1 MRSDTSPTGRTF
13 LEEARRAQIVVCA
26 IDVLAT
32 EGYSRATMARIAERA
47 QVSKSVIVYHFG
59 TKEKVFEQVVVEVF
73 QAATA
78 DVRPRLDAANTP
90 RAKLRAYIAGRVGF
104 LSSHRAHMLALFEIW
119 MNLRGDD
126 GSLRMSESDAESTV
140 DAVEQLLR
148 TGQASGDFGQFSPR
162 VVAMAVRQAID
173 GVLLQLRHDPALD
186 LDEYAHELVELFDRT
201 TRRRR

>member
-162 VVAMAVRQAID
+162 VMAMAVRQAID
-173 GVLLQLRHDPALD
+173 GVLLQLRHDHGLD
-186 LDEYAHELVELFDRT
+186 LDEYANELVELFDRA